1 MNRTDK
7 EAIFEYAKELYLTPD
22 EQGNHKYSLRDIA
35 TQVQQK
41 FNRSINASTVLR
53 WAEKYGWDKLWDEG
67 VREGITELIAKQESD
82 KSKEEQFKEAIA
94 KAKRNDF
101 VIASNL
107 KTLGYQ
113 YIKEHG
119 FGSVMEALKAI
130 ETGMRYTQDI
140 QELETDQVIVVRIKR
155 NGD

>member
-1 MNRTDK
+1 MSGEK
-7 EAIFEYAKELYLTPD
+7 EAIIEYAKELFLTPD
-22 EQGNHKYSLRDIA
+22 EQGNHKYSLREIA

-41 FNRSINASTVLR
+41 FNRSINASTILR

-101 VIASNL
+101 IIASNL

-119 FGSVMEALKAI
+119 FDSVMEALRAI
-130 ETGMRYTQDI
+130 ETGMRYTQNF
-140 QELETDQVIVVRIKR
+140 QELETDQTIVVRIRR

>member
-1 MNRTDK
+1 MSRKN
-7 EAIFEYAKELYLTPD
+7 EEIFEYAKELYLTPD
-22 EQGNHKYSLRDIA
+22 ERGNHKYSLRDISA
-35 TQVQQK
+35 EIQRK
-41 FNRSINASTVLR
+41 FSKSINNSTISI
-53 WAEKYGWDKLWDEG
+53 WARKYGWDKLWDEG

-101 VIASNL
+101 IIASNL

-119 FGSVMEALKAI
+119 FDSVMEALKAI

-140 QELETDQVIVVRIKR
+140 QELDTDQIIVVRVKR

>member
-1 MNRTDK
+1 MSGEK
-7 EAIFEYAKELYLTPD
+7 EAIIEYAKELFLTPD
-22 EQGNHKYSLRDIA
+22 EQGNHKYSLREIA

-101 VIASNL
+101 IIASNL

-119 FGSVMEALKAI
+119 FDSVMEALRAI
-130 ETGMRYTQDI
+130 ETGMRYTQNF
-140 QELETDQVIVVRIKR
+140 QELETEQTIVVRIRR

>member
-7 EAIFEYAKELYLTPD
+7 EAIIEYAKELFLTPD
-22 EQGNHKYSLRDIA
+22 EQGNHKYSLREIA
-35 TQVQQK
+35 TQVQRK
-41 FNRSINASTVLR
+41 FNRSINASTILR
-53 WAEKYGWDKLWDEG
+53 WAERFGWDKLWDEG
-67 VREGITELIAKQESD
+67 VREGITELIAKQESE
-82 KSKEEQFKEAIA
+82 KTKEEQFKEAIA

-101 VIASNL
+101 IIASNL

-119 FGSVMEALKAI
+119 FDSVMEALKAI

-140 QELETDQVIVVRIKR
+140 QELDSDQVIIVRVRR

>member
-1 MNRTDK
+1 MDRTDK
-7 EAIFEYAKELYLTPD
+7 EVILEFAKELYLTPD

-41 FNRSINASTVLR
+41 FNRSINASTILR

-119 FGSVMEALKAI
+119 FDSVMEALKAI

-140 QELETDQVIVVRIKR
+140 QELDTDQIIVVRIKR

>member
-1 MNRTDK
+1 MSGEK
-7 EAIFEYAKELYLTPD
+7 EAIIEYAKELFLTPD
-22 EQGNHKYSLRDIA
+22 EQGNHKYSLREIA

-41 FNRSINASTVLR
+41 FNRSINASTILR
-53 WAEKYGWDKLWDEG
+53 WAEKRGWDKLWDEG

-101 VIASNL
+101 IIASNL

-119 FGSVMEALKAI
+119 FDSVAEALRAI
-130 ETGMRYTQDI
+130 ETGMRYTQNF
-140 QELETDQVIVVRIKR
+140 QELETEQTIIVRIR
-155 NGD
+155 HNGN